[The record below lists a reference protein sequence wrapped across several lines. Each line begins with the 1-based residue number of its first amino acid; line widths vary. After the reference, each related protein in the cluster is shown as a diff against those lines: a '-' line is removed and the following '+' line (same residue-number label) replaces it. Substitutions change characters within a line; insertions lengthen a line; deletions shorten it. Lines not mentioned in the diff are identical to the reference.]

1 MSAADI
7 NILVVDD
14 EPNIRRVLE
23 AAFMRDGYHVATADC
38 GRKAVEY
45 AGANS
50 VTILVTD
57 LILPDL
63 SGVDVLKQLKQIHPQ
78 CVAIV
83 VTAYGTIRS
92 AVEATQAG
100 AFDYI
105 QKPFDLDEVRQL
117 VKKAVDFGRAPSISS
132 KSKRPRG
139 GASQSS
145 VMRCVSPAMQE
156 VYDIVDRVA
165 DTGATVLIQGES
177 GTGKELVA
185 RSLHTLSRRAE
196 KPFVP
201 ISCAALSE
209 TLLESELFGHEKNA
223 FTGAVSTRIGRFE
236 LANNGTLFL
245 DEIGDITLHM
255 QVKLL
260 RVIQEM
266 EFERVGGNR
275 PIKVDVRLVAATN
288 QRLDK
293 AIEEGKFRSDL
304 YYRLNIVEI
313 VVPPLRDRKDDIL
326 PLADGFLQRYASRNN
341 RKICSISPDVKKL
354 LLKYTWPGNVRELE
368 NIIERTVVLAD
379 PNAVEVTPN
388 LLPNSLRLA

>member
-1 MSAADI
+1 MSAADV

-23 AAFMRDGYHVATADC
+23 AAFMRDGYHVASADC

-45 AGANS
+45 AGENPVS
-50 VTILVTD
+50 ILVTD
-57 LILPDL
+57 LILPDF
-63 SGVDVLKQLKQIHPQ
+63 SGVDVLKQLKQLHPQ

-117 VKKAVDFGRAPSISS
+117 VKKAVDFGRAPSVSGKSRRSRGESS
-132 KSKRPRG
+132 HS
-139 GASQSS
+139 GA
-145 VMRCVSPAMQE
+145 MRCTSPAMQE
-156 VYDIVDRVA
+156 VYDVVERVA
-165 DTGATVLIQGES
+165 DTAATVLIQGES

-185 RSLHTLSRRAE
+185 RSLHALSRRAD

-223 FTGAVSTRIGRFE
+223 FTGAASTRVGRFE
-236 LANNGTLFL
+236 MANTGTLFL

-266 EFERVGGNR
+266 QFERVGGNR

-293 AIEEGKFRSDL
+293 AIQDGKFRSDL

-313 VVPPLRDRKDDIL
+313 VVPPLRDRKEDIM
-326 PLADGFLQRYASRNN
+326 PLAEGFLQRFASRNN
-341 RKICSISPDVKKL
+341 RKIRSIAPEVKGI
-354 LLKYTWPGNVRELE
+354 LLKYPWPGNVRELE
-368 NIIERTVVLAD
+368 NIMERTVVLAD
-379 PNAVEVTPN
+379 ADAEEVTAN

>member
-7 NILVVDD
+7 KILVVDD

-23 AAFMRDGYHVATADC
+23 AAFVRDGYSVATADC

-45 AGANS
+45 ANS
-50 VTILVTD
+50 NPVNILVTD
-57 LILPDL
+57 LILPDF
-63 SGVDVLKQLKQIHPQ
+63 SGVDVLKQLKQIHPE
-78 CVAIV
+78 CTAIV

-92 AVEATQAG
+92 AVEATQSG

-117 VKKAVDFGRAPSISS
+117 VKKAVDFGRSTSTAS
-132 KSKRPRG
+132 KSKRARG
-139 GASQSS
+139 GNPQTGAMKCS
-145 VMRCVSPAMQE
+145 SPAMKE
-156 VYDIVDRVA
+156 VYDIVERVA

-185 RSLHTLSRRAE
+185 RSLHSLSRRSD

-223 FTGAVSTRIGRFE
+223 FTGAVNTRVGRFE
-236 LANNGTLFL
+236 LANSGTLFL

-288 QRLDK
+288 QHLGK

-313 VVPPLRDRKDDIL
+313 VVPPLRQRKEDIL
-326 PLADGFLQRYASRNN
+326 PLAEGFLQRFAARNN
-341 RKICSISPDVKKL
+341 RHITAFATDVQETFL
-354 LLKYTWPGNVRELE
+354 RYSWPGNVRELE
-368 NIIERTVVLAD
+368 NIVERTVVLAD
-379 PNAVEVTPN
+379 ADAVQVTAN
-388 LLPNSLRLA
+388 LLPNSLRLP

>member
-7 NILVVDD
+7 KILVVDD

-23 AAFMRDGYHVATADC
+23 AAFVRDGYSVATADC

-45 AGANS
+45 ANS
-50 VTILVTD
+50 NPVTILVTD
-57 LILPDL
+57 LILPDF

-78 CVAIV
+78 CTAIV

-92 AVEATQAG
+92 AVEATQSG

-117 VKKAVDFGRAPSISS
+117 VKKAADYGRSTSPTS
-132 KSKRPRG
+132 KSKRTRG
-139 GASQSS
+139 GNPQAGA
-145 VMRCVSPAMQE
+145 MKCASPAMKE
-156 VYDIVDRVA
+156 VYDVVERVA

-185 RSLHTLSRRAE
+185 RSLHSLSRRAD

-223 FTGAVSTRIGRFE
+223 FTGAVNTRVGRFE

-288 QRLDK
+288 QHLGK
-293 AIEEGKFRSDL
+293 AMEEGKFRSDL

-313 VVPPLRDRKDDIL
+313 VVPPLRQRREDIL
-326 PLADGFLQRYASRNN
+326 PLAEGFLQRFAARNN
-341 RKICSISPDVKKL
+341 RRITAFAADVQDMF
-354 LLKYTWPGNVRELE
+354 LKYSWPGNVRELE
-368 NIIERTVVLAD
+368 NIVERTVVLAD
-379 PNAVEVTPN
+379 ADAVQVTAN
-388 LLPNSLRLA
+388 LLPNSLRLP